1 NIELSCL
8 AAHEIEQIPVKVK
21 ENGKEDFDLVIIN
34 SVIQCFHG
42 HNYLRHVLQKAV
54 SLLKDNG
61 YLFIGDVM
69 DQEKKKDLIKELTS
83 FKEANRDK
91 GYTTKTDFSAELFV
105 SKGFWHD
112 LKAGWPEIESLK
124 FSDKLF
130 TIENELTK
138 FRYDVLIK
146 VNKHGQK
153 EPASKLK
160 YQDDIRAIMPDK
172 WPNWQD
178 RYVSAHDLAYIIYT
192 SGSTGKPKGV
202 MVEHDSLINF
212 CYWHNIFYH
221 INSFD
226 RATRYAGFSFD
237 AAVSEFF
244 PFLLAGSSIYMVPEE
259 IKLDMEKLN
268 DYYEQYG
275 VTVSFLPTQVA
286 EQFMTIAN
294 TSLRVLEVA
303 GDKLNIFIKRNYQC
317 YNCYGP
323 SENTICASSYPIMKI
338 SDNIPIGK
346 PIANNQIHIFD
357 KDNHLQPVGVPGEL
371 CLGGAS
377 LARGYLNNPELT
389 EKQFKSKNEKL
400 NSKNGSGALRADFHH
415 SSFTTH
421 HSPLYHTGDLAR
433 WLING
438 NVEFLGR
445 IDQQVKIRGFRI
457 ELGEIESHICKH
469 EAVKDASVIVRHD
482 GFGDHYLCA
491 YIVWDRHSD
500 SNDLSELKE
509 YLGKQVPEY
518 MIPLHFIPLEK
529 IPLTPNG
536 KLDLKALPEPMAA
549 APGAAFIS
557 PGSDIETKMA
567 EIWANI
573 LHIDKGK
580 ISMTANFFE
589 LGGHSL
595 KAAVL
600 IANIHEEFNVK
611 VPLAEVFKTPTIK
624 ELAQFIKTKEE
635 NKFSP
640 IPLSETKEYYP
651 LSSAQKRLFVFQ
663 ELDNLNYHRSVVSL
677 LQGNIN
683 LKRLEKAFK
692 NLIQRHESF
701 RTSIHLVNNQP
712 VQRIAKEVEF
722 NLDYHEHVNNPDL
735 EQTIIKNFMRPFDLS
750 RAPLLRIGVI
760 KKSESKHVLMFD
772 MHHII
777 YDGIS
782 LGIFEKDL
790 WALYRGETLPPLR
803 IQYKDF
809 AVWQNSPAYQLLLKE
824 QEAYWQKV
832 FKKEIVL
839 LNLPTDYPRP
849 FVREY
854 EGSGINSL
862 LSKEITSKLKEM
874 ISKYSITLFTLLL
887 TIYNILFHKYTGQD
901 DVIVGTSNAGRSH
914 ADLQNIIGMFVN
926 MVIMRNFPTETK
938 TFNQFLI
945 EVKDNVLNA
954 FENQDYP
961 YEELLRKLNLQGNAS
976 RDPLNDAVFG
986 VSNFNDLNPIERNT
1000 LEAGNVL
1007 NQRGDSSLQIR
1018 PYKYQTQSRANF
1030 DLQLM
1035 AIETGDQIHLLMMY
1049 STRLYK
1055 PSTVRQMLDHFIEIL
1070 KQVLE
1075 DDSLQLKDILL
1086 PHHLASASTGIEHD
1100 DEKDFIF

>member
-1 NIELSCL
+1 
-8 AAHEIEQIPVKVK
+8 
-21 ENGKEDFDLVIIN
+21 
-34 SVIQCFHG
+34 
-42 HNYLRHVLQKAV
+42 
-54 SLLKDNG
+54 
-61 YLFIGDVM
+61 
-69 DQEKKKDLIKELTS
+69 
-83 FKEANRDK
+83 
-91 GYTTKTDFSAELFV
+91 
-105 SKGFWHD
+105 
-112 LKAGWPEIESLK
+112 
-124 FSDKLF
+124 
-130 TIENELTK
+130 
-138 FRYDVLIK
+138 
-146 VNKHGQK
+146 
-153 EPASKLK
+153 
-160 YQDDIRAIMPDK
+160 
-172 WPNWQD
+172 
-178 RYVSAHDLAYIIYT
+178 
-192 SGSTGKPKGV
+192 
-202 MVEHDSLINF
+202 
-212 CYWHNIFYH
+212 
-221 INSFD
+221 
-226 RATRYAGFSFD
+226 
-237 AAVSEFF
+237 
-244 PFLLAGSSIYMVPEE
+244 
-259 IKLDMEKLN
+259 
-268 DYYEQYG
+268 
-275 VTVSFLPTQVA
+275 
-286 EQFMTIAN
+286 
-294 TSLRVLEVA
+294 
-303 GDKLNIFIKRNYQC
+303 
-317 YNCYGP
+317 
-323 SENTICASSYPIMKI
+323 
-338 SDNIPIGK
+338 
-346 PIANNQIHIFD
+346 
-357 KDNHLQPVGVPGEL
+357 
-371 CLGGAS
+371 
-377 LARGYLNNPELT
+377 
-389 EKQFKSKNEKL
+389 
-400 NSKNGSGALRADFHH
+400 
-415 SSFTTH
+415 
-421 HSPLYHTGDLAR
+421 
-433 WLING
+433 
-438 NVEFLGR
+438 
-445 IDQQVKIRGFRI
+445 
-457 ELGEIESHICKH
+457 
-469 EAVKDASVIVRHD
+469 
-482 GFGDHYLCA
+482 
-491 YIVWDRHSD
+491 
-500 SNDLSELKE
+500 
-509 YLGKQVPEY
+509 
-518 MIPLHFIPLEK
+518 
-529 IPLTPNG
+529 
-536 KLDLKALPEPMAA
+536 
-549 APGAAFIS
+549 
-557 PGSDIETKMA
+557 
-567 EIWANI
+567 
-573 LHIDKGK
+573 
-580 ISMTANFFE
+580 
-589 LGGHSL
+589 
-595 KAAVL
+595 
-600 IANIHEEFNVK
+600 
-611 VPLAEVFKTPTIK
+611 
-624 ELAQFIKTKEE
+624 
-635 NKFSP
+635 
-640 IPLSETKEYYP
+640 
-651 LSSAQKRLFVFQ
+651 
-663 ELDNLNYHRSVVSL
+663 VSL

-1075 DDSLQLKDILL
+1075 DDSRQLKDILL